1 MSSLMGSL
9 YTGVSGLQTSN
20 NALNTTAHNMS
31 NIDTVGYTRQQV
43 AQGTRTYVTISKSQK
58 TSWQQIGLGVNYSQ
72 TRQVRDILL
81 DKNYRRESGRNAFYD
96 VSTKALEEIE
106 GILGE
111 SNEGEEFSVA
121 LSNLWTAIEELS
133 KDPTNSVNQ
142 NLFVTK
148 SYEFVT
154 KATAVYRSLSEYQ
167 DNMNNTVYKDVNSI
181 NSYAQKIEAL
191 NEKIVKIEAGD
202 VEHANDLRDQRNHLL
217 DELGKMGNISY
228 TEDEVGYVSVQL
240 EGFDLVKGGIVNE
253 VGIYTDEQT
262 GFHTPYWKI
271 LAKAEYDEKGQPIV
285 TKESIE
291 NAKVYD
297 LNRTIASDLN
307 TDVGS
312 LKATLLA
319 RGDHRATYRELN
331 DINLDGV
338 KEDGWYD
345 SRISQSIIM
354 NVQAEFDQLINAV
367 ATKIN
372 GILAEAAEEQSAIDP
387 TSTYLRD
394 ADGNPYQVFEKIVDA
409 GDWTV
414 SNLVINQE
422 LRQNPALLS
431 FRLSEHSEDNATM
444 EKLKAAF
451 TESIYTLNPHVETP
465 LNFTNYYKN
474 LVSQVAN
481 SGYIFRKVQES
492 QTITTD
498 ALSNAREQI
507 VGVSSDDEL
516 TNMIMYQNAYN
527 ASSRYINV
535 ISEMLEHILTS
546 LGR

>member
-43 AQGTRTYVTISKSQK
+43 AQETRTYVTISKSQR

-121 LSNLWTAIEELS
+121 LSDLWTAIEELS
-133 KDPTNSVNQ
+133 KDPTSSVQQ

-154 KATAVYRSLSEYQ
+154 KAAAVYKSLSEYQ

-240 EGFDLVKGGIVNE
+240 EGFDLVKGGLVNE
-253 VGIYTDEQT
+253 VGIYTDEKT
-262 GFHTPYWKI
+262 GFYTPYWKI

-319 RGDHRATYRELN
+319 RGDHRATYRELK

-338 KEDGWYD
+338 KEEGWYD

-394 ADGNPYQVFEKIVDA
+394 TNGNPYQVFEKIVDA

-481 SGYIFRKVQES
+481 SGYIFRKVQDS

>member
-43 AQGTRTYVTISKSQK
+43 AQGTRTYITISKSQK

-154 KATAVYRSLSEYQ
+154 KAAAVYRSLSEYQ

-181 NSYAQKIEAL
+181 NSYAQKLEAL

-228 TEDEVGYVSVQL
+228 TEDEVGYVSVRL

-338 KEDGWYD
+338 KEEGWYD

-367 ATKIN
+367 ATRIN

-394 ADGNPYQVFEKIVDA
+394 ADGNPYQVFEKKVDA

-492 QTITTD
+492 QTVTTD

>member
-154 KATAVYRSLSEYQ
+154 KAAAVYRSLSEYQ

-228 TEDEVGYVSVQL
+228 TEDEVGYVSVRL

-271 LAKAEYDEKGQPIV
+271 LAKAEYDEKPGL
-285 TKESIE
+285 
-291 NAKVYD
+291 YD
-297 LNRTIASDLN
+297 I
-307 TDVGS
+307 
-312 LKATLLA
+312 
-319 RGDHRATYRELN
+319 
-331 DINLDGV
+331 
-338 KEDGWYD
+338 
-345 SRISQSIIM
+345 
-354 NVQAEFDQLINAV
+354 
-367 ATKIN
+367 
-372 GILAEAAEEQSAIDP
+372 
-387 TSTYLRD
+387 
-394 ADGNPYQVFEKIVDA
+394 
-409 GDWTV
+409 
-414 SNLVINQE
+414 
-422 LRQNPALLS
+422 
-431 FRLSEHSEDNATM
+431 FRLPEGQ
-444 EKLKAAF
+444 KAGFQA
-451 TESIYTLNPHVETP
+451 
-465 LNFTNYYKN
+465 
-474 LVSQVAN
+474 
-481 SGYIFRKVQES
+481 
-492 QTITTD
+492 
-498 ALSNAREQI
+498 
-507 VGVSSDDEL
+507 
-516 TNMIMYQNAYN
+516 
-527 ASSRYINV
+527 
-535 ISEMLEHILTS
+535 
-546 LGR
+546 